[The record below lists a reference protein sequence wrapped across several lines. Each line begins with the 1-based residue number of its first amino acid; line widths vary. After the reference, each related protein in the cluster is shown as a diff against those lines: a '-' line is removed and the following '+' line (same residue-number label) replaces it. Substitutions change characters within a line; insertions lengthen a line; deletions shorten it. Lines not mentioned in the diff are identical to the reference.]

1 MGGHKLQLEMLS
13 DVDRTIDQLF
23 EIYQANGQTELFEEM
38 CPYFGTL
45 WPAGKIL
52 ANKIADDIESG
63 EFGAFHPKTARI
75 LEIGCGLALPSLLL
89 AKAGWSVN
97 ATDLHPDVATFLSR
111 NKELNGTAGPEYL
124 HSDWRVESAATQT
137 WDLIIASDVLY
148 DKTQPATLLRFLMK
162 ALAPNGRALIADPG
176 RTYVEGFFA
185 EAKKVG
191 YQVSKVG
198 MFGVVIGEI
207 RRREAR
213 YKL

>member
-1 MGGHKLQLEMLS
+1 MLS
-13 DVDRTIDQLF
+13 DVDQTIDRLF
-23 EIYQANGQTELFEEM
+23 EIYQASGQTELFEEM

-52 ANKIADDIESG
+52 ANKIADDIASG
-63 EFGAFHPKTARI
+63 EFGAFHPKGSRI

-89 AKAGWSVN
+89 AKSGWLVQ
-97 ATDLHPDVATFLSR
+97 ATDLHPDVAIFLER
-111 NKELNGTAGPEYL
+111 NKKLNQTAGPEYL
-124 HSDWRVESAATQT
+124 HLDWREDAKVAQS

-162 ALAPNGRALIADPG
+162 ALAPKGRALVADPG

-198 MFGVVIGEI
+198 MFGVVIGDL
-207 RRREAR
+207 RRREVR
-213 YKL
+213 

>member
-1 MGGHKLQLEMLS
+1 MLK
-13 DVDRTIDQLF
+13 DIDLTIDQLF
-23 EIYQANGQTELFEEM
+23 EVYQANGQTDLFEEM

-63 EFGAFHPKTARI
+63 EFGAFHPKGSRM

-89 AKAGWSVN
+89 EKAGWSVK
-97 ATDLHPDVATFLSR
+97 ATDLHPDVPAFLPF
-111 NKELNGTAGPEYL
+111 NKKLNALSGPEYL
-124 HSDWRVESAATQT
+124 HLDWRVDDVSQAQV

-148 DKTQPATLLRFLMK
+148 DKSQPANLLRFLMK
-162 ALAPNGRALIADPG
+162 AMSPKGRALVADPG

-185 EAKKVG
+185 DAKKVG
-191 YQVSKVG
+191 FQVSKVG

-207 RRREAR
+207 RRRETR
-213 YKL
+213 

>member
-1 MGGHKLQLEMLS
+1 MGGQKLQLEMLS

-63 EFGAFHPKTARI
+63 EFGAFHPKTSRI

-89 AKAGWSVN
+89 AKAGWSVK
-97 ATDLHPDVATFLSR
+97 ATDLHPDVATFLNR
-111 NKELNGTAGPEYL
+111 NKELNQTAGPEYL
-124 HSDWRVESAATQT
+124 HLDWREDSAVTQT

-148 DKTQPATLLRFLMK
+148 DKTQPATLLRFLMR
-162 ALAPNGRALIADPG
+162 ALAPKGRALVADPG
-176 RTYVEGFFA
+176 RTYVDGFFA

-207 RRREAR
+207 RRRENR
-213 YKL
+213 